1 MEEWNLSLEL
11 LSPSLP
17 IAAAFVFFS
26 LSVWDKYGWCVVAP
40 LLLLTQRISFIY
52 CRDYIAICCVFT
64 TWLRVVIDMFATW
77 GLDVCKWTFL
87 FHVCVWK
94 SDVSALIFH
103 HHSRA
108 AALQA
113 QPAWLHRKIQIR
125 PRKYGGVGAVRPAV
139 SRRNRKFFGPCG
151 SEHLKFCAFVGGS
164 FRSCALHGVDRLIVG
179 IMFLSAALLAAILHY
194 SRRN

>member
-1 MEEWNLSLEL
+1 MEEWNLWLEL

-94 SDVSALIFH
+94 SDVSTLIFH

-125 PRKYGGVGAVRPAV
+125 PRKYGGRWGLWDLQCPEGIENSLVHVAQSTWSSVHLLVAV
-139 SRRNRKFFGPCG
+139 SGPVLCMAWTG
-151 SEHLKFCAFVGGS
+151 
-164 FRSCALHGVDRLIVG
+164 
-179 IMFLSAALLAAILHY
+179 
-194 SRRN
+194 